1 MDSKRMMK
9 SVPDALIWAFAFIV
23 LYGALKTI
31 GIAVF
36 VLAFLL
42 AQYYKRWKPKK
53 MVKKIP
59 SEQFREQILKL
70 QENEKNKFLNI
81 LNANQRYQY
90 EQFIISDN
98 LDEKERLFKVLQQM
112 KLTDKFYKW
121 AKMVGIPVIDITD
134 YKS

>member
-9 SVPDALIWAFAFIV
+9 SIPDALIWTFAFVV
-23 LYGALKTI
+23 LYGALKSI

-36 VLAFLL
+36 LLVFLL
-42 AQYYKRWKPKK
+42 VQYYKRWKPKK
-53 MVKKIP
+53 VVEKTP
-59 SEQFREQILKL
+59 SEQFKEQLLKL

-81 LNANQRYQY
+81 LNANQKYQY
-90 EQFIISDN
+90 EQFIISNN

-121 AKMVGIPVIDITD
+121 AKMVGISAIDITD
-134 YKS
+134 YKE